1 MLVCSLKLC
10 PLAVVLKERGLDV
23 WWNSFLLQNILLK
36 IHLILVVGVGM
47 EVRVHFV
54 IFPVVCNMSRPV

>member
-1 MLVCSLKLC
+1 MLVYSLKLC

-36 IHLILVVGVGM
+36 IHLILVAGVGI
-47 EVRVHFV
+47 EVRVCILEFSQWVV
-54 IFPVVCNMSRPV
+54 I

>member
-10 PLAVVLKERGLDV
+10 PLAVVLKESGLDV

-47 EVRVHFV
+47 EVRVC
-54 IFPVVCNMSRPV
+54 IL